1 MQLISRKV
9 LVDYMRHRR
18 LTVRALAH
26 QARVSPATVGHLRSG
41 KRDTCSSE
49 TAHRIEEAL
58 NAPPGSLFAAKLSR
72 ISQET
77 LRGERAAS

>member
-18 LTVRALAH
+18 MTVRALAKE
-26 QARVSPATVGHLRSG
+26 ARVSTATVGHLRSG
-41 KRDTCSSE
+41 KRDTCSPE

-72 ISQET
+72 VSRET
-77 LRGERAAS
+77 LRGERVAS